1 MPRPS
6 RWPLRAL
13 VALLVVFG
21 AMGALWRVSDL
32 RGWQAFG
39 AIVPRVETAERV
51 VALTF
56 DDGPTPAGADSIL
69 PMLDSLDVRATFFVN
84 GNSLAERPDVGRR
97 FVAAGHELG
106 NHTWSHPRM
115 LLKSQ
120 SAIRREVEPTDS
132 MIRAVGHAG
141 PIHFRP
147 PYGKKLLG
155 LPWYLHR
162 TGRTTVTWDV
172 EPESFPEVDGNAE
185 RITAHVLQRARPG
198 SIILL
203 HVMYR
208 SRAESRRAVPAIVAG
223 LRARG
228 YRFVTVSELMVM
240 GQNAPPSK
248 RP

>member
-1 MPRPS
+1 
-6 RWPLRAL
+6 
-13 VALLVVFG
+13 
-21 AMGALWRVSDL
+21 
-32 RGWQAFG
+32 
-39 AIVPRVETAERV
+39 
-51 VALTF
+51 
-56 DDGPTPAGADSIL
+56 GPTPAGADAIL
-69 PMLDSLDVRATFFVN
+69 PLLDSLGVRATFFVN
-84 GNSLAERPDVGRR
+84 GNSLAERPDVARR

-120 SAIRREVEPTDS
+120 PAIRREVERTDS
-132 MIRAVGHAG
+132 VIRAVGHAG

-147 PYGKKLLG
+147 PYGKKLVG

-185 RITAHVLQRARPG
+185 RIAAHVLERARPG

-203 HVMYR
+203 HVMFP

-228 YRFVTVSELMVM
+228 YRFVTVSELMKTV
-240 GQNAPPSK
+240 GISG
-248 RP
+248 

>member
-1 MPRPS
+1 MPRFA
-6 RWPLRAL
+6 RPLRRAVVGLTIVVAAL
-13 VALLVVFG
+13 WG
-21 AMGALWRVSDL
+21 LWRVSDL

-39 AIVPRVETAERV
+39 TIVARVETDEKV

-69 PMLDSLDVRATFFVN
+69 PLLHSLGVRATFFVN
-84 GNSLAERPDVGRR
+84 GNSLAERPDVARR

-106 NHTWSHPRM
+106 NHTGSHPRM

-120 SAIRREVEPTDS
+120 AAIRREVEPTDS
-132 MIRAVGHAG
+132 MIRIAGHTG

-147 PYGKKLLG
+147 PYGKKLFG

-172 EPESFPEVDGNAE
+172 EPESFPEVDGDAG
-185 RITAHVLQRARPG
+185 RIAAHVLERARPG

-203 HVMYR
+203 HVMYP
-208 SRAESRRAVPAIVAG
+208 SRAESRRAVPAIVHG
-223 LRARG
+223 LRQRG
-228 YRFVTVSELMVM
+228 YRFVTISKLME
-240 GQNAPPSK
+240 K
-248 RP
+248 RRS

>member
-1 MPRPS
+1 MPRRS
-6 RWPLRAL
+6 RLLLRAL
-13 VALLVVFG
+13 LALAIVFAALWG
-21 AMGALWRVSDL
+21 LWRVSDL

-39 AIVPRVETAERV
+39 TLVPRVETDEKV

-69 PMLDSLDVRATFFVN
+69 PLLDSLDVRATFFVN

-97 FVAAGHELG
+97 FVAARHELG

-120 SAIRREVEPTDS
+120 AAIRGEVERTDS
-132 MIRAVGHAG
+132 MIRVVGHRG

-147 PYGKKLLG
+147 PYGKKLVG

-172 EPESFPEVDGNAE
+172 EPESFAEVDGNAG
-185 RITAHVLQRARPG
+185 RIAAHVLERARPG

-203 HVMYR
+203 HVMFP
-208 SRAESRRAVPAIVAG
+208 SRAGSRRAVPAIVAG
-223 LRARG
+223 LRQRG
-228 YRFVTVSELMVM
+228 YRFVTVSELMAR
-240 GQNAPPSK
+240 GES
-248 RP
+248 

>member
-1 MPRPS
+1 MTRRS
-6 RWPLRAL
+6 RLLLRILLAF
-13 VALLVVFG
+13 ALLIAVLFG
-21 AMGALWRVSDL
+21 AWRVSDL

-39 AIVPRVETAERV
+39 HIVPRVETAEKV

-56 DDGPTPAGADSIL
+56 DDGPTEAGADSIL
-69 PMLDSLDVRATFFVN
+69 PLLDSLGVRATFYVN
-84 GNSLAERPDVGRR
+84 GGDLARQPEVARR
-97 FVAAGHELG
+97 IVAAGHELG
-106 NHTWSHPRM
+106 NHTWSHRRM
-115 LLKSQ
+115 LLRSQ
-120 SAIRREVEPTDS
+120 GYIRREVERTDS
-132 MIRAVGHAG
+132 MIRVVGYGG

-172 EPESFPEVDGNAE
+172 EPESFPEIDGNAE

-203 HVMYR
+203 HVMFR

-228 YRFVTVSELMVM
+228 YGFATVSELMALE
-240 GQNAPPSK
+240 G
-248 RP
+248 R